1 MISESTQPESST
13 LLVVDTIDE
22 AADGVRL
29 LTLRSKDGSDLPPWT
44 PGSHLD
50 LVLGGVDPAQMQAA
64 EAGAMPEHD
73 PFAETIRQYSLCGD
87 VADRSCYRVAVLREV
102 ESRGGSSYVHD
113 TLKAGDELV
122 SYGPRNHFELRKAPK
137 YVFVAG
143 GIGITPI
150 MPMIREV
157 EAAGKNW
164 HLYYLGR
171 SEATMA
177 FRDELAQYGDKVS
190 LWAKDPKGAFD
201 LQGMFDQ
208 IEAEGAAL
216 VYSCGP
222 ERLLEAVENQC
233 RTRAT
238 LVAHVERFTPKEID
252 DSDNSEFEIVLEE
265 SDMRL
270 TVPADKSIF
279 EVVRENDISVLG
291 SCLEG
296 ICGTCETGVV
306 SGEID
311 HRDSVL
317 EDDEREEGD
326 VMMICVSRCKG
337 KELVLEL

>member
-1 MISESTQPESST
+1 MISESTQPERAS

-29 LTLRSKDGSDLPPWT
+29 LTLRAKDASELPPWT

-50 LVLGGVDPAQMQAA
+50 LVLGGVDAAQLLAA
-64 EAGAMPEHD
+64 EAGVLPEHD
-73 PFAETIRQYSLCGD
+73 PLVETIRQYSLCGD
-87 VADRSCYRVAVLREV
+87 VADRSCYRVAVLREA
-102 ESRGGSSYVHD
+102 ESRGGSAYVHD
-113 TLKAGDELV
+113 TLEPGDELV

-150 MPMIREV
+150 LPMIREV
-157 EAAGKNW
+157 ETAGKRW

-171 SEATMA
+171 SETTMA
-177 FRDELAQYGDKVS
+177 FRDELAAHGDKVTF
-190 LWAKDPKGAFD
+190 WAKDPRGAFD
-201 LQGMFDQ
+201 LEGMFDDVD
-208 IEAEGAAL
+208 AEGPAL

-222 ERLLEAVENQC
+222 ERLLEAVESQC
-233 RTRAT
+233 SKRAG
-238 LVAHVERFTPKEID
+238 LVAHVERFAPKEID
-252 DSDNSEFEIVLEE
+252 DAGNTEFDIVLEE

-279 EVVRENDISVLG
+279 EVVRDNGVSVLG

-296 ICGTCETGVV
+296 ICGTCETGVIA
-306 SGEID
+306 GEID

-317 EDDEREEGD
+317 EDDERDEGD
-326 VMMICVSRCKG
+326 IMMICVSRCKG
-337 KELVLEL
+337 KELTLEL